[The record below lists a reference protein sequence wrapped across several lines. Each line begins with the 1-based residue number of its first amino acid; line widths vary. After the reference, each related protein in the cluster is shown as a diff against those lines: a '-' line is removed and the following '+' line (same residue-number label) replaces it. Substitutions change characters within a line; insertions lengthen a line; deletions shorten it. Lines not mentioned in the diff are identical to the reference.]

1 MAINGK
7 KKANRLIDEKSPYLL
22 QHAYNPVDWYPWGD
36 EAFDKARRE
45 NKPIFLSIG
54 YSTCHWCHV
63 MEHESFEN
71 GPIAETMKKYYIS
84 IKVDREERPDVDKV
98 YMSAVQAMTGS
109 GGWPLSTFLTP
120 DLKPFYGGTYFP
132 PKDAHGR
139 PGFPTVLE
147 RIHQF
152 WEEEREKVSES
163 AEQLITLLR
172 QNRGALPAE
181 IDVDE
186 SVLKKTYHQFAAQYD
201 PKYGGF
207 GGGPKFP
214 RPAVFDFLFRYFD
227 RTNNPEALT
236 MALTTLQSMARGGM
250 YDQIGGGF
258 HRYSVDEQWRV
269 PHFEKMLY
277 DQAQLVNSYLE
288 AYQVTRDEFYAR
300 VARETLDYVLRDM
313 TDPGGGFYSAEDAD
327 SPDPGNPS
335 HSSEGAF
342 YLWTKAEIEKILD
355 IDDAKIFCHHFGVAE
370 EGNALLDPLGEFSGK
385 NVLFGSFTLEQTA
398 KIFSRDEAE
407 VESVLVRSRKKL
419 FEVRNKRP
427 RPQRDDKIITAW
439 NGLMIGA
446 FARASRIFDEP
457 RYEKA
462 ASSAA
467 HFVINTMCDK
477 TALKRRYRDG
487 EAKFEAQLD
496 DYAFFIQGLLDAY
509 ETTFDVGLLK
519 LALALHG
526 TQVALFWDATEGG
539 FHDFSGKDASILLRT
554 KESYD
559 GAEPAGNS
567 VASMNLIRLSQI
579 TDDAILK
586 KKTEKTLRLFN
597 AKLQQAPHAMPFM
610 MAAIVFFLS
619 TPKQI
624 VIAGEKTSP
633 DTRRLLKEITRRYH
647 PNKIVLLAD
656 GNEGQEFLSER
667 LPFMASMAPVEKK
680 ATAYV
685 CENYACNLPITDP
698 AQFRAILDQR
708 TTPLVA

>member
-1 MAINGK
+1 MAESRGK
-7 KKANRLIDEKSPYLL
+7 PNRLINEKSPYLL
-22 QHAYNPVDWYPWGD
+22 QHAYNPVEWYPWGD
-36 EAFDKARRE
+36 EAFDSARRE
-45 NKPIFLSIG
+45 KKPIFLSIG

-71 GPIAETMKKYYIS
+71 GPIAETMNKYYIS

-109 GGWPLSTFLTP
+109 GGWPLSIFLTP

-132 PKDAHGR
+132 PKDADGR

-147 RIHQF
+147 RIHQV
-152 WEEEREKVSES
+152 WEEEREKISES
-163 AEQLITLLR
+163 GEQLITLLR
-172 QNRGALPAE
+172 QNRGSPPAE

-186 SVLKKTYHQFAAQYD
+186 SVLKKTHHQLAAQYD

-207 GGGPKFP
+207 GSGPKFP
-214 RPAVFDFLFRYFD
+214 RPAVFNFLFRYFD

-258 HRYSVDEQWRV
+258 HRYSVDGQWRV

-277 DQAQLVNSYLE
+277 DQAQLVISYLD
-288 AYQVTRDEFYAR
+288 AYQVTRDEFFAR
-300 VARETLDYVLRDM
+300 IARETLDYVLRDM

-342 YLWTKAEIEKILD
+342 YLWTKAEIEKILG

-370 EGNALLDPLGEFSGK
+370 EGNALSDPLGEFSGK
-385 NVLFGSFTLEQTA
+385 NILFGSFTLEQTA

-407 VESVLVRSRKKL
+407 VESLLVSSKKKL

-439 NGLMIGA
+439 NGLMVGA

-477 TALKRRYRDG
+477 TALKRRFRDG
-487 EAKFEAQLD
+487 EAKFDAQLD
-496 DYAFFIQGLLDAY
+496 DYAFFIQGLLDVY

-519 LALALHG
+519 FALGLNG
-526 TQVALFWDATEGG
+526 TQMALFWDATEGG
-539 FHDFSGKDASILLRT
+539 FHDFSGKDPSILIRT
-554 KESYD
+554 KETYD

-567 VASMNLIRLSQI
+567 VASMNMVRISQI

-597 AKLQQAPHAMPFM
+597 AKLQQTPHTMPFM
-610 MAAIVFFLS
+610 MAAIDFFLS

-633 DTRRLLKEITRRYH
+633 DTRKFLKEIARRYH
-647 PNKIVLLAD
+647 PNAIVLLAD
-656 GNEGQEFLSER
+656 GKEGQEFLSER
-667 LPFMASMAPVEKK
+667 LPFMASIAPVEKK

-685 CENYACNLPITDP
+685 CENYACNLPITDL
-698 AQFRAILDQR
+698 AQFRAILEQR